1 MTRVV
6 ALLQANPMDP
16 VSNVDRLV
24 FLLRDRLGA
33 RMRAAPGS
41 ALRPATGE
49 RPPPSIDS
57 LQALA
62 ALEGVDD
69 RRLRRALIQNVLADQ
84 FGGDLLNDAR
94 FQQIVDRVTETLEQD
109 TAGLRLL
116 DRVVTELREA
126 AG

>member
-1 MTRVV
+1 
-6 ALLQANPMDP
+6 
-16 VSNVDRLV
+16 
-24 FLLRDRLGA
+24 
-33 RMRAAPGS
+33 MRAAPGS
-41 ALRPATGE
+41 APRPAIGE

-84 FGGDLLNDAR
+84 FGGDLLNEAR
-94 FQQIVDRVTETLEQD
+94 FQQVVDRVTETLEQD